1 MTRVRLLLV
10 GVAAAAFAVAGAGS
24 AAAPPTLAPG
34 TLTVGVAL
42 PSEGFQVGIVKGSE
56 VVYAQGFEIDLARAL
71 ALRMD
76 LGRAVF
82 VQSRFDRLYS
92 AGAKPFDVGIAEI
105 SITQARRRTIAFSKP
120 YMSVDQG
127 VLAAQTLSPLPT
139 TLAGLKS
146 LRVCALAKSTGLD
159 IARARIAPA
168 KPVLVVGNVPTLMLD
183 LQTGRC
189 DVVVYDAPALGTLRA
204 RAKDRYGPFVG
215 VIPTA
220 EQYGIA
226 MPKGSALLGPVN
238 KALASLIADGSV
250 NSLARQWL
258 TFDPSKARVLR

>member
-1 MTRVRLLLV
+1 VH
-10 GVAAAAFAVAGAGS
+10 
-24 AAAPPTLAPG
+24 
-34 TLTVGVAL
+34 
-42 PSEGFQVGIVKGSE
+42 
-56 VVYAQGFEIDLARAL
+56 AQGFEIDLARAL
-71 ALRMD
+71 ALRMG
-76 LGRAVF
+76 LERAVF

-105 SITQARRRTIAFSKP
+105 SVTPARKRISGFSKS

-127 VLAAQTLSPLPT
+127 VLAAQTLSPVPT
-139 TLAGLKS
+139 TLAGLKK
-146 LRVCALAKSTGLD
+146 LRLCALAKSTGLEV
-159 IARARIAPA
+159 ARTRVAPER
-168 KPVLVVGNVPTLMLD
+168 PVLAVGNVPTLMLD

-189 DVVVYDAPALGTLRA
+189 DAVVYDAPALGTLRA

-226 MPKGSALLGPVN
+226 MPKGSALLNPVN
-238 KALASLIADGSV
+238 RALTSLLADGSV
-250 NSLARQWL
+250 QALARKWL